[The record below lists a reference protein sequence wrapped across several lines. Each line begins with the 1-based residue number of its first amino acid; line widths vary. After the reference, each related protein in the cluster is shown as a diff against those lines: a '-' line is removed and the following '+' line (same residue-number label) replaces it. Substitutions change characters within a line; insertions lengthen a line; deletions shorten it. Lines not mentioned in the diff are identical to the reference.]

1 MKTTSYSL
9 MVVSPQS
16 PRFYRVN
23 ISRQVVIIV
32 AAFLLSFAITVALL
46 TSFPPARV
54 NEADRSRLDAEN
66 RALKI
71 ENENTAIGV
80 EKLSTRLSQM
90 EDTAKQIT
98 DLMNAAD

>member
-16 PRFYRVN
+16 PRFYRFNV
-23 ISRQVVIIV
+23 SRQVVIIV

-46 TSFPPARV
+46 TSFPPHHV
-54 NEADRSRLDAEN
+54 SDADRSRLDAEN

-71 ENENTAIGV
+71 ENTNTAIGV
-80 EKLSTRLSQM
+80 QKLATQLSQM

>member
-9 MVVSPQS
+9 LVVSPQS

-32 AAFLLSFAITVALL
+32 AAFLLSFALTVALL
-46 TSFPPARV
+46 TRFPPARV

-71 ENENTAIGV
+71 ENENTAISV

>member
-1 MKTTSYSL
+1 

-23 ISRQVVIIV
+23 VSRQVVIIV

-80 EKLSTRLSQM
+80 EKLLTRLSQM